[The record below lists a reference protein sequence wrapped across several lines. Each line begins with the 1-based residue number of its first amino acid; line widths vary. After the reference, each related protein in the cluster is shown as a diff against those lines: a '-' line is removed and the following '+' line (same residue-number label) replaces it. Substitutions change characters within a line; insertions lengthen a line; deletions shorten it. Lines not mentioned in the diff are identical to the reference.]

1 MTNSAIVIGD
11 SFNNTLG
18 LIRSLGEGCIEQ
30 ALILVGESDRM
41 CVTKSKYLKKNKI
54 FCIET
59 IEECLPILLQLNK
72 GMHNQ
77 VLLCTN
83 DPAATFIDEHEN
95 KLSELF
101 ITPMSGRHL
110 GKYLNKEAQC
120 MLAEECGFDVPR
132 SITYSYGDI
141 FPESIEFPLLLK
153 PLYSTKGSKSDIHIC
168 YTRNELEQIIK
179 TDSTC
184 KNHIVQEFIEKEYE
198 INIIGISTDWGIL
211 APGGI
216 QKIRHY
222 PTIYSPCSFGLYRP
236 VSDFGF
242 DTAPLQRFMD
252 RVGYKGPFSI
262 ELLHKADKNYF
273 MEVNFRH
280 DGLAYAATAAGI
292 NLPAIYLRRD
302 KLSSDY
308 KIKNTYMMD
317 LSIDFCHVKDKSLS
331 LKDWFRDLRRTGCQL
346 NFNKKDPAPTFYYY
360 VNKFNHKLS
369 KR

>member
-1 MTNSAIVIGD
+1 MRHYSAIVIGD

-18 LIRSLGEGCIEQ
+18 LIRSLGEGGIEQ
-30 ALILVGESDRM
+30 TLILVGESDRM
-41 CVTKSKYLKKNKI
+41 CVGKSKYLKKSQI
-54 FCIET
+54 FCIKT
-59 IEECLPILLQLNK
+59 IEECLPILLQLNN

-95 KLSELF
+95 ELSELF

-120 MLAEECGFDVPR
+120 MLAEECGFDVPL
-132 SITYSYGDI
+132 SITYSYGDT
-141 FPESIEFPLLLK
+141 FPESIGFPLLLK

-168 YTRNELEQIIK
+168 YTRNELEQLIQ

-184 KNHIVQEFIEKEYE
+184 KNYLVQEFIEKEYE
-198 INIIGISTDWGIL
+198 INIIGISTDRGVL

-222 PTIYSPCSFGLYRP
+222 PTIYSPCSFGLYHP
-236 VSDFGF
+236 VSDFRL

-252 RVGYKGPFSI
+252 RIGYRGPFSI
-262 ELLHKADKNYF
+262 ELLHKAGKNYF

-292 NLPAIYLRRD
+292 NLPAIYMQRNTLP
-302 KLSSDY
+302 SDY

-317 LSIDFCHVKDKSLS
+317 LSIDFCHVKNKSLS
-331 LKDWFRDLRRTGCQL
+331 FKDWVKDFMRTGCQL
-346 NFNKKDPAPTFYYY
+346 NFNKRDPAPTVCYYL
-360 VNKFNHKLS
+360 NKFTHTFI
-369 KR
+369 